1 MKVIVNTKDSM
12 VEVFDNNGAKLMEK
26 EFAKSEKLI
35 NYIEKI
41 GHDVRA
47 TYDFNNIEAGA
58 EAAAVASMALK
69 LLDNSLKRVI
79 DDGAVGELEFVE
91 YKLAKE

>member
-12 VEVFDNNGAKLMEK
+12 IEVFDNNGAKLMEK
-26 EFAKSEKLI
+26 EFAKSDELI

-41 GHDVRA
+41 GHDVRV
-47 TYDFNNIEAGA
+47 TYDFDNIEAGV
-58 EAAAVASMALK
+58 EALASMALK

-79 DDGAVGELEFVE
+79 DDGAVEDLEFV
-91 YKLAKE
+91 KE